1 MIEFNGG
8 MGRVTTGAK
17 APFIFSGCMAGL
29 KPRPFKAVRTVLLIV
44 AMVLAGLSARA
55 GGPEA
60 AIGATVVYVSGN
72 DLLIKATDGRLLNY
86 SVPAGYQ
93 FTIASGKVVLKDL
106 KAGAVLTGPVAT
118 GSEPLVIGHIA
129 AVKAKVYVARPP
141 DTVTLI
147 LSDGSQDFVVP
158 TGTMFAVNGAS
169 VPLSGLKRNDEVE
182 VTLLMAGKGDGST
195 PALKGALL
203 VEKSEDL
210 PQAGSLLPALVLA
223 GFGMVLLG
231 MVMMFVTRKRKAE
244 LC

>member
-1 MIEFNGG
+1 MRKMLVVVVMCFCAL
-8 MGRVTTGAK
+8 GASGK
-17 APFIFSGCMAGL
+17 AWA
-29 KPRPFKAVRTVLLIV
+29 
-44 AMVLAGLSARA
+44 
-55 GGPEA
+55 GPEA

-93 FTIASGKVVLKDL
+93 FTIASGKVALKDL

-118 GSEPLVIGHIA
+118 GSEPLIIGHIET
-129 AVKAKVYVARPP
+129 VKAKVYAARPP
-141 DTVTLI
+141 ETVTLI
-147 LSDGSQDFVVP
+147 LSDGSQDFTVP
-158 TGTMFAVNGAS
+158 AGTLFAVNGVS

-182 VTLLMAGKGDGST
+182 ATLLMAGKGDGAT

-210 PQAGSLLPALVLA
+210 PQAGSMLPMVVMV
-223 GFGMVLLG
+223 GVGMIFVGMTMVL
-231 MVMMFVTRKRKAE
+231 VSRKRKAK